1 MISST
6 QRAQGALAAL
16 GIDSTRLA
24 PYIDGH
30 FQRDYTGDYCAVVDP
45 ATEEPLIEVADGQ
58 PADIDRAVASAR
70 ASFESGAWARRR
82 PSQRGQ
88 ILNRIA
94 LTLRERAE
102 HLAVIETLDVGKPHA
117 EALADIEAT
126 ARYFEFYAGLADKH
140 GGRTVPLADHLVD
153 FTLLEPIGVSGQIIP
168 FNYPAQNTG
177 RGGAPALAMGCS
189 VVLKPSP
196 DCPLNPLLIAAI
208 ATECGVPAGVFN
220 VVPGGVDA
228 GRTLSSHPG
237 IDQITFTGSVATGK
251 EVALAAA
258 RNVTPSV
265 LELGGKSPVVVFDDA
280 DFELAIAG
288 VSGSIFSN
296 AGQTCAAGTRLLV
309 QRSARGEEFLDLL
322 VERARSLTIGEGI
335 EGATLGPLVSKRQQ
349 ERVAAYLEA
358 ACEGGGVVL
367 TGGGVP
373 DRKGYFVEP
382 TVVEVPNNKHRLA
395 QEEIFGPVMTVIR
408 FDGLEE
414 AAEIANDSEF
424 GLSSYVWT
432 KDIDKALSLAK
443 RIRAGQVNINT
454 FEVGTGIEIPFGGFK
469 NSGWGRE
476 KGIETLA
483 SYTQTKNV
491 CIGLNTA
498 LTR

>member
-6 QRAQGALAAL
+6 HRAQEALAAL
-16 GIDSTRLA
+16 GIDAARLA
-24 PYIDGH
+24 PYIDGG
-30 FQRDYTGDYCAVVDP
+30 FQHDYSGEYRTVVDP
-45 ATEEPLIEVADGQ
+45 ATEEPLIEVADGGA
-58 PADIDRAVASAR
+58 ADIDRAVAAAR
-70 ASFESGAWARRR
+70 AAFESGVWTRRR
-82 PSQRGQ
+82 PSERGQ
-88 ILNRIA
+88 VLNRIA

-102 HLAVIETLDVGKPHA
+102 HLAVIETLDVGKPYA
-117 EALADIEAT
+117 QALGDIEAT

-140 GGRTVPLADHLVD
+140 GGRTVPLADHLID
-153 FTLLEPIGVSGQIIP
+153 FTLLDPIGVSGQIIP

-177 RGGAPALAMGCS
+177 RGSAPALAMGCS

-208 ATECGVPAGVFN
+208 ATECGVPAGVLN
-220 VVPGGVDA
+220 VVPGGVEA
-228 GRTLSSHPG
+228 GRALSAHTG

-258 RNVTPSV
+258 RNITPSV

-280 DFELAIAG
+280 DFELAVGG

-309 QRSARGEEFLDLL
+309 QRSERGDEFLRLL

-335 EGATLGPLVSKRQQ
+335 EGAGLGPLISKRQQ
-349 ERVAAYLEA
+349 ERVAVYLEA
-358 ACEGGGVVL
+358 AREAGGVVH

-382 TVVEVPNNKHRLA
+382 TVVEVPNNSHRLA
-395 QEEIFGPVMTVIR
+395 QEEIFGPVLTVIR
-408 FDGLEE
+408 FETLEE
-414 AAEIANDSEF
+414 AAEIANDSDF

-454 FEVGTGIEIPFGGFK
+454 FDVGTGIEIPFGGFK
-469 NSGWGRE
+469 HSGWGRE

-491 CIGLNTA
+491 CIGVNSA